1 MTAPRPAVRSRSFR
15 AAALAAT
22 AGALTAATLL
32 AVAVTPATAATDDAP
47 RSPADGPAAVGPAA
61 AGSAAAG
68 SAAAGSAAVDSAA
81 AIEQPGGPSRARPA
95 ADGVRVGD
103 GSYAPTPPD
112 EITDIADVRKT
123 LDQKLYIDP
132 SRAGEPVPTNQWWT
146 DLLVSRYSGDMWAY
160 PFVSSNSAAGTKV
173 SIPTRWN
180 DDGTAMR
187 LEAPVTVG
195 GTVEPTPDA
204 SDRVLADFEDGLPDG
219 WTATGDAFTATSTG
233 TASGQSAV
241 SGWLGGRFLNSF
253 TDEDGDGATGTLT
266 SPTFTIDRST
276 LAFLVGGGR
285 HPDHEAV
292 QLVVDGE
299 VVASSTGRDGEQ
311 LRWDSWDV
319 SGYQG
324 RAAQLRMVDDLR
336 AGWAHVL
343 VDQVLLTDAPDG
355 VAERFSTTFSA
366 KQADALRWG
375 DWNVSWRMPQDGP
388 GGQYMDVTSVQGSPY
403 EWFEF
408 HGMTPRLTLQ
418 DGAEITDGDGRA
430 IDLPA
435 TTDRFEIRQDGHVF
449 GVHAP
454 DRTTFTRVGNVL
466 EASADTPYLVLSAV
480 PEDGLTLDDLHRTAF
495 AVPRDTTMTY
505 SYDPAAANVR
515 QQWSI
520 RTDPLQGDDHDTVQ
534 GWLQHQYADATTNL
548 RFTGATYATPRGTMR
563 TTVGHGGWTLDY
575 RFTGITPIGATPE
588 AVGDS
593 PYSDDVMREYLHDY
607 AAKTTY
613 GGDTYWGGKDVLQLA
628 EYMTIAREIGADED
642 ARTLQDTLER
652 ALTDWYTYSDGESEH
667 FFAMYPTWKALIGF
681 ADSYGSAQFNDNHFH
696 YGYFAVAT
704 ALLGQVDHDWADRY
718 QGMATMVAKQYANWD
733 RDDDRFPHMR
743 TFGVWEGRSNAGG
756 VSSPGGNN
764 QESSSEAIQS
774 EAGLFLLGTVL
785 GDDAMQAAGAVQYVT
800 ERAAVRD
807 YWQNVRGNPASASY
821 DGTGA
826 FPEQYEHGQAGI
838 LFDSGQAHAT
848 YFSGDPAWIF
858 GIQWMPIAPW
868 FDYFGWDPAFSEA
881 LMREMMAARPQVL
894 GQAGVTD
901 GNVARI
907 QMLTKKWWGV
917 GTYGDTKIT
926 RDRPAAIRE
935 LQDAIRAVETN
946 HPGSVTRRTADNPL
960 YDRATDTLFVRV
972 SDDGRVEFP
981 DRYWSPD
988 TLPAALVPAEL
999 DGPTADRRPQDWPTP
1014 SPLMPFL
1021 VDDFRAD
1028 TDTIDRLY
1036 GVDLTDHTPGED
1048 TEHAAAV
1055 FSGMGD
1061 ALGNVVLGFLGQ
1073 YDPDTYADVHAALW
1087 AADDPAVT
1095 GQSMAGIV
1103 YHQAMSNRTVGTEVT
1118 DRHTSAP
1125 LSQVFEAADGTV
1137 SYVVANPD
1145 TVQHTY
1151 DVYEGDEVIGQ
1162 IAVPAQS
1169 QITSHLDARLTEV
1182 VVSTDGDPKTIVPGA
1197 TTTFTATGFDQY
1209 GATVDLHDVTWS
1221 TDTGTIS
1228 DTGLHRASARAERAT
1243 VTATVGDVRGTY
1255 AFRVAPAPVLTGI
1268 DVAPGFDRL
1277 VVGTPQ
1283 RFRAAGHDQYGD
1295 SAALPADLTWSYTG
1309 DGTAAADG
1317 TVTTTASGSG
1327 HVVVTGGDVEGSAVV
1342 ASLTALPDAASG
1354 ADVVATTTDGGNT
1367 AGKAVDGDRS
1377 TRWESAHGVDDVD
1390 YTIDLGRQTDVD
1402 TVQVDWENAAAARWV
1417 LQVRD
1422 TADEPWRDVRTV
1434 DKATADADTVP
1445 VGTSARF
1452 VRLHMTERLT
1462 GYGYSIWEVHVSGTP
1477 AAPSVDVSDVL
1488 VGPRAAT
1495 VHPSDDLRLT
1505 AYGFDDDGYGGRLD
1519 PARVA
1524 WSVTGGGSVG
1534 DGLVTAPADG
1544 GTTATVTATVGAASG
1559 RATVT
1564 TLDEPTD
1571 APAAPGPSRD
1581 VAAGKRVT
1589 TSSDERGDLSGGNAV
1604 DGDGGTRWSSAA
1616 RDGEWLAVDL
1626 GQVVPVDQV
1635 QVDWEAAFAEAYRIQ
1650 VRADADD
1657 PWRTAAEEQHGTG
1670 GEVSHRLD
1678 DVTARYVRLV
1688 ADRRHTGFGSSLWD
1702 LRVFSTQG
1710 APTPDLARRATVSS
1724 SADESASVPA
1734 RNAVDG
1740 DPGSRWAS
1748 GHTDDQWLAV
1758 DLGAPHRLH
1767 DAVIRWEDA
1776 FGRAYRIEGR
1786 NAGDDGW
1793 TTLATET
1800 DGDGGTDTLALD
1812 GSWRW
1817 VRLHGVDR
1825 ATPYGYSVHH
1835 LEIR

>member
-1 MTAPRPAVRSRSFR
+1 MTSPRPAVRPRSVRR
-15 AAALAAT
+15 AAVSAT

-32 AVAVTPATAATDDAP
+32 AFAVTPAHAATSDTP
-47 RSPADGPAAVGPAA
+47 RSPADPTAAVAA
-61 AGSAAAG
+61 PQ
-68 SAAAGSAAVDSAA
+68 
-81 AIEQPGGPSRARPA
+81 EQPGGSSSVGPA
-95 ADGVRVGD
+95 ADGVQVGS

-123 LDQKLYIDP
+123 LDQELYIDP
-132 SRAGEPVPTNQWWT
+132 SKAGEPVPTNQWWT
-146 DLLVSRYSGDMWAY
+146 DLLVSKYSGDMWAY
-160 PFVSSNSAAGTKV
+160 PFVSSNSAAGTKLT
-173 SIPTRWN
+173 IPTRWN
-180 DDGTAMR
+180 NDGTAMR
-187 LEAPVTVG
+187 LESPVTVG

-204 SDRVLADFEDGLPDG
+204 SDRTLADFDDGLPDG
-219 WTATGDAFTATSTG
+219 WTATGDAFTATATG

-253 TDEDGDGATGTLT
+253 SDEDGDGATGTLT
-266 SPTFTIDRST
+266 SPAFTIDRST

-292 QLVVDGE
+292 QLLVDGD
-299 VVASSTGRDGEQ
+299 VVASSTGTDSEQ

-319 SGYQG
+319 SAHRGQS
-324 RAAQLRMVDDLR
+324 AQLRIVDDLR

-355 VAERFSTTFSA
+355 LADRFATTFRA

-418 DGAEITDGDGRA
+418 DGAEITDGDGEPL
-430 IDLPA
+430 DLPV

-454 DRTTFTRVGNVL
+454 DGTTFTRVGNAL
-466 EASADTPYLVLSAV
+466 EASSGTPYLVLSAV
-480 PEDGLTLDDLHRTAF
+480 PEQGLSLDDLHRTAF

-520 RTDPLQGDDHDTVQ
+520 RTDTLQGDDHDTVQ

-548 RFTGATYATPRGTMR
+548 RFTGATYETPRGTMR
-563 TTVGHGGWTLDY
+563 TTVGHDGWTLDY
-575 RFTGITPIGATPE
+575 AFTGITPIGATPE
-588 AVGDS
+588 TVGDA
-593 PYSDDVMREYLHDY
+593 PYSEEVMREYLHEY

-628 EYMTIAREIGADED
+628 EYMTIARQIGATED
-642 ARTLQDTLER
+642 ARTLQATLER
-652 ALTDWYTYSDGESEH
+652 ALTDWYTYTDGEAEH

-704 ALLGQVDHDWADRY
+704 AMLGRVDHEWAAKY
-718 QGMATMVAKQYANWD
+718 QGMATLVAKQYANWD
-733 RDDDRFPHMR
+733 RDDARFPHMR

-774 EAGLFLLGTVL
+774 EAGLFLLGSVL
-785 GDDAMQAAGAVQYVT
+785 GDDEMQAAGAVQYVT

-821 DGTGA
+821 DGNGA
-826 FPEQYEHGQAGI
+826 FPDEYEHGQAGI
-838 LFDSGQAHAT
+838 LFDSGQAYAT
-848 YFSGDPAWIF
+848 YFSGDPAWIS

-868 FDYFGWDPAFSEA
+868 FDYFGWDPGFSKA
-881 LMREMMAARPQVL
+881 LMREMMAARPESI

-901 GNVARI
+901 GNAARI

-917 GTYGDTKIT
+917 GSYGDVKIT
-926 RDRPAAIRE
+926 RDRPAAIGE

-946 HPGSVTRRTADNPL
+946 HPGYVTRRTAANPL
-960 YDRATDTLFVRV
+960 YDPATDTLLV
-972 SDDGRVEFP
+972 SVDDDGRVVFP
-981 DRYWSPD
+981 DRYWTPENLPD
-988 TLPAALVPAEL
+988 SLVPSEL
-999 DGPTADRRPQDWPTP
+999 DGPTADRKPQDWPTP

-1028 TDTIDRLY
+1028 TATIDQLY

-1048 TEHAAAV
+1048 TEHAARV

-1095 GQSMAGIV
+1095 GQSMAGLV

-1118 DRHTSAP
+1118 DRHTSDP
-1125 LSQVFEAADGTV
+1125 LSQVFRAPDGTI
-1137 SYVVANPD
+1137 SYVLDNPD

-1151 DVYEGDEVIGQ
+1151 DVYEGTEVIGQ
-1162 IAVPAQS
+1162 IAVPAQT

-1182 VVSTDGDPKTIVPGA
+1182 VVSTEGAPKTIVPGA
-1197 TTTFTATGFDQY
+1197 TTTFTATGYDQY
-1209 GATVDLHDVTWS
+1209 GATVALDDVTWS

-1228 DTGLHRASARAERAT
+1228 AEGVHRASERAEQAT
-1243 VTATVGDVRGTY
+1243 VTATIGRVHGSY
-1255 AFRVAPAPVLTGI
+1255 AFRVAPAPVLTGF
-1268 DVAPGFDRL
+1268 DVTPGFDRL

-1295 SAALPADLTWSYTG
+1295 PASLPADVTWSYTG
-1309 DGTAAADG
+1309 AGSAGNDG
-1317 TVTTTASGSG
+1317 TVTTTAAGSG
-1327 HVVVTGGDVEGSAVV
+1327 YVVATGGGVEGSAVV
-1342 ASLTALPDAASG
+1342 ASVTSIPDAAAG
-1354 ADVVATTTDGGNT
+1354 ADVDASSSDGGNV

-1377 TRWESAHGVDDVD
+1377 TRWESAHGVDEVD
-1390 YTIDLGRQTDVD
+1390 YTIDLGQLTDVD
-1402 TVQVDWENAAAARWV
+1402 TVRVDWENAAAARYV

-1422 TADEPWRDVRTV
+1422 TADDPWRDVRTV
-1434 DKATADADTVP
+1434 DKTTADADTVA
-1445 VGTSARF
+1445 VGETARF
-1452 VRLHMTERLT
+1452 VRLHLTDRLT

-1477 AAPSVDVSDVL
+1477 AASTVDVEDVL
-1488 VGPRAAT
+1488 VAPRSAT
-1495 VHPSDDLRLT
+1495 VRTGDTVRMA
-1505 AYGFDDDGYGGRLD
+1505 AYGFDHDGFGGRLAAD
-1519 PARVA
+1519 RPEWTVD
-1524 WSVTGGGSVG
+1524 GGGGVDP
-1534 DGLVTAPADG
+1534 DGVVTAAAEG
-1544 GTTATVTATVGAASG
+1544 GVTATVTATVPGASG
-1559 RATVT
+1559 TATVT
-1564 TLDEPTD
+1564 TLGEATD
-1571 APAAPGPSRD
+1571 GDDDGGTAPARARD
-1581 VAAGKRVT
+1581 VAAGKPVT

-1604 DGDGGTRWSSAA
+1604 DGDARTRWASAA

-1626 GQVVPVDQV
+1626 GQVVPIDQV
-1635 QVDWEAAFAEAYRIQ
+1635 QLDWEAAWAEAYRVQ
-1650 VRADADD
+1650 VRDDEDA
-1657 PWRTAAEEQHGTG
+1657 PWRTVAEEAHGTG
-1670 GEVSHRLD
+1670 GEVIHRLEGD
-1678 DVTARYVRLV
+1678 DVTGRWVRVV
-1688 ADRRHTGFGSSLWD
+1688 ADRRHTAFGVSLWD
-1702 LRVFSTQG
+1702 LRVTSTQG
-1710 APTPDLARRATVSS
+1710 EPTPDLARRATVSS
-1724 SADESASVPA
+1724 SADEGDGVPA

-1758 DLGAPHRLH
+1758 DLGVPHRLH
-1767 DAVIRWEDA
+1767 GAVLRWEDA
-1776 FGRAYRIEGR
+1776 FGRSYRIEAR

-1793 TTLATET
+1793 TTLAAET
-1800 DGDGGTDTLALD
+1800 DDDGGTDRHALN
-1812 GSWRW
+1812 GSWRY
-1817 VRLHGVDR
+1817 VRVHGVER
-1825 ATPYGYSVHH
+1825 ATPYGYSLYD